1 MKKFRIGLLPRI
13 IIAIV
18 LGIGTGFVMPEVV
31 VRLFVTFN
39 GLFSQFL
46 GFIIPLII
54 VGLVTPAI
62 ADIGK
67 GAGKMLVATTLLAY
81 VATVLSGFLSFGV
94 GDVVFPHLITKNIS
108 IEQISEAHGIEPF
121 FTVAIPEPLNIM
133 TALVMAFT
141 VGLGLAHLKST
152 ALRDAFVD
160 LKDIIVKTIQAVI
173 LPLLP
178 LYIFGIFMNMT
189 HSGQVVHV
197 LSAFMKVIVVIFIL
211 HIFLLIFQFSVAG
224 LVAKKNPFR
233 LLRNMLPAY
242 FTALGTSSSVGSDH
256 PCDAAPDC
264 CQRRGRGCGRIC
276 GAVVRHDTFVG
287 QHAENRC
294 VRAGVDDN
302 AGHSVRFSDVCRFHL
317 YAWRDDG
324 GRSGSARRSDNGGA
338 GHSVVD
344 ARLRPK
350 RPGTDDSPV
359 YRYGQLRHGMQRDR

>member
-94 GDVVFPHLITKNIS
+94 GDVVFPHLITNNIS

-141 VGLGLAHLKST
+141 VGLGLAHLKTT

-224 LVAKKNPFR
+224 LVAKK
-233 LLRNMLPAY
+233 
-242 FTALGTSSSVGSDH
+242 T
-256 PCDAAPDC
+256 
-264 CQRRGRGCGRIC
+264 
-276 GAVVRHDTFVG
+276 
-287 QHAENRC
+287 
-294 VRAGVDDN
+294 
-302 AGHSVRFSDVCRFHL
+302 
-317 YAWRDDG
+317 
-324 GRSGSARRSDNGGA
+324 
-338 GHSVVD
+338 
-344 ARLRPK
+344 
-350 RPGTDDSPV
+350 
-359 YRYGQLRHGMQRDR
+359 

>member
-1 MKKFRIGLLPRI
+1 MFFAHLALSLQKNCVMKKFRIGLLPRI
-13 IIAIV
+13 IIAIL

-189 HSGQVVHV
+189 HSGQVAHV
-197 LSAFMKVIVVIFIL
+197 LSVFMKVIVVIFIL

-242 FTALGTSSSVGSDH
+242 FTALGTSSS
-256 PCDAAPDC
+256 AATIPVTLR
-264 CQRRGRGCGRIC
+264 QTI
-276 GAVVRHDTFVG
+276 A
-287 QHAENRC
+287 N
-294 VRAGVDDN
+294 GVDEGV
-302 AGHSVRFSDVCRFHL
+302 AGFVVPLCATIHL
-317 YAWRDDG
+317 
-324 GRSGSARRSDNGGA
+324 SGSTLKIVACA
-338 GHSVVD
+338 L
-344 ARLRPK
+344 A
-350 RPGTDDSPV
+350 
-359 YRYGQLRHGMQRDR
+359 

>member
-1 MKKFRIGLLPRI
+1 MFFAHLALSLQKNCVMKKFRIGLLPRI
-13 IIAIV
+13 IIAIL

-81 VATVLSGFLSFGV
+81 VATVLSGFMSFGV

-178 LYIFGIFMNMT
+178 LYIFGIFMT
-189 HSGQVVHV
+189 
-197 LSAFMKVIVVIFIL
+197 
-211 HIFLLIFQFSVAG
+211 
-224 LVAKKNPFR
+224 
-233 LLRNMLPAY
+233 
-242 FTALGTSSSVGSDH
+242 
-256 PCDAAPDC
+256 
-264 CQRRGRGCGRIC
+264 
-276 GAVVRHDTFVG
+276 
-287 QHAENRC
+287 
-294 VRAGVDDN
+294 
-302 AGHSVRFSDVCRFHL
+302 
-317 YAWRDDG
+317 
-324 GRSGSARRSDNGGA
+324 
-338 GHSVVD
+338 
-344 ARLRPK
+344 
-350 RPGTDDSPV
+350 
-359 YRYGQLRHGMQRDR
+359 